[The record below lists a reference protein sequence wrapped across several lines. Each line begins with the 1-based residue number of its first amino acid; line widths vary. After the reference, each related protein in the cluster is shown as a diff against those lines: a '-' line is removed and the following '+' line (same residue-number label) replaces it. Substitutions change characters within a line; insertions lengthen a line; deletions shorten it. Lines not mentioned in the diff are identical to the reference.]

1 MDTRSN
7 GLVQIIKVSFIFF
20 VHMHVDVVYNE
31 TFVEY
36 GHCEVTRSLCTCS
49 MCEHLSI
56 LYACRA
62 SSSHT
67 APLHALKV
75 LSYYIILFP
84 SLDVVSV
91 YPLLVLTIVNNL
103 YTVIF
108 CKDTSQ
114 VTNSWGTFFVRLLLK
129 FIISLAPILVAMAI
143 SNLFVVLCWFNG
155 FLHLL
160 FHTHFSSTTVQVGV
174 QTNLLQ
180 CCPICG

>member
-1 MDTRSN
+1 MYVHAVCVN
-7 GLVQIIKVSFIFF
+7 IYLVFF
-20 VHMHVDVVYNE
+20 MHAGPV
-31 TFVEY
+31 
-36 GHCEVTRSLCTCS
+36 
-49 MCEHLSI
+49 
-56 LYACRA
+56 
-62 SSSHT
+62 
-67 APLHALKV
+67 P

-129 FIISLAPILVAMAI
+129 FIVSLAPILVAMAI
-143 SNLFVVLCWFNG
+143 SNLFCSLELCWFNG

-160 FHTHFSSTTVQVGV
+160 FHTHFSSTTVPVGV